1 MIIWKK
7 LLDDAICL
15 AYISTSLKNILLWCL
30 IVLIYMIYFF
40 KKTKKICIVL
50 FLRVEVWMFWNGKN
64 WSFMLLACHA
74 CIWAMTWWPNRYK
87 RILIMPPNSFICI
100 HVTFPRSY
108 YLPTLYSGPPG
119 QFSGPYLEMIRL
131 YKFSISFMH
140 GAICFC
146 LLMHTY
152 AHLQLMQS
160 LAGKYSKCKGLFGRD
175 LLDKLKLSA
184 KF

>member
-1 MIIWKK
+1 MPCLSQPLKK
-7 LLDDAICL
+7 
-15 AYISTSLKNILLWCL
+15 CL
-30 IVLIYMIYFF
+30 IMQSNGAHIHDTHFF
-40 KKTKKICIVL
+40 TKENWNFRRVL

-108 YLPTLYSGPPG
+108 YLPTLYSGAPG

-131 YKFSISFMH
+131 YKFSYISFMH

-146 LLMHTY
+146 LSMHT
-152 AHLQLMQS
+152 AHIQCS
-160 LAGKYSKCKGLFGRD
+160 L
-175 LLDKLKLSA
+175 
-184 KF
+184 